1 MDAIGARSE
10 RATAECEIVV
20 LTDREDRSSG
30 RARQGDRRDRVVG
43 PCGQVYDHA
52 VDLRGCR
59 LETGERAHG
68 DGDRVGAPNEVGQ
81 PSRPDEVIRDDRD
94 PGCQSSVSAR

>member
-10 RATAECEIVV
+10 RATAEGEIVV
-20 LTDREDRSSG
+20 LTDREDRPSG
-30 RARQGDRRDRVVG
+30 RVRQGDRRDRVVG
-43 PCGQVYDHA
+43 PRRQVDDHA
-52 VDLRGCR
+52 VDVQRCR
-59 LETGERAHG
+59 LESGKRADR

-94 PGCQSSVSAR
+94 PGGQSSVSAR